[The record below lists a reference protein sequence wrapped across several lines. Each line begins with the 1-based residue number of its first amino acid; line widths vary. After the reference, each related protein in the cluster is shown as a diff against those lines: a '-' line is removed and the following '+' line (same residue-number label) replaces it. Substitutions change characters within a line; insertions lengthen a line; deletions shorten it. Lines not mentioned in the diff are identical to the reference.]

1 MSDYNESTGR
11 ALDWD
16 DEISQE
22 TEFGVLPEGEY
33 EYKVKSFERAE
44 YEGGDK
50 ISACKKAI
58 VYLYIEAPNGDN
70 TVVKEQLLLHSK
82 MEWKLSEFFISIGQ
96 KKHGE
101 PLKPRWNEVVGST
114 GRCKLEIHK
123 WTSSNGNQLESNR
136 VKKFL
141 EPRVRNNSAPS
152 DNGDSYK
159 QVEFSGYTRGK
170 F

>member
-1 MSDYNESTGR
+1 MNEYTENMDR

-22 TEFGVLPEGEY
+22 NEFNILPEGEY
-33 EYKVKSFERAE
+33 DYKVTSFERAN

-50 ISACKKAI
+50 IPACKKAEI
-58 VYLYIEAPNGDN
+58 YLYIKAPNGDS
-70 TVVKEQLLLHSK
+70 TVVKESLLLHTK

-101 PLKPRWNEVVGST
+101 PLRPKWGEVVGAT
-114 GRCKLEIHK
+114 GRCRLGIREWKG
-123 WTSSNGNQLESNR
+123 SDGVNRQSNQ

-141 EPRVRNNSAPS
+141 EPANSSAPS
-152 DNGDSYK
+152 
-159 QVEFSGYTRGK
+159 GYTPGK

>member
-1 MSDYNESTGR
+1 MSEYTENNIDR

-22 TEFGVLPEGEY
+22 NEFIILPEGEY
-33 EYKVKSFERAE
+33 SFKVTGFERAE

-50 ISACKKAI
+50 IPPCKKAVI
-58 VYLYIEAPNGDN
+58 YLYIEAPNGDS
-70 TVVKEQLLLHSK
+70 TVVKENLMLHTK

-101 PLKPRWNEVVGST
+101 PLRPKWNEIIGAT
-114 GRCKLEIHK
+114 GRCKLGIREWK
-123 WTSSNGNQLESNR
+123 GNDGTVRQSNQ
-136 VKKFL
+136 VQKYL
-141 EPRVRNNSAPS
+141 EPNQKASSAPS
-152 DNGDSYK
+152 
-159 QVEFSGYTRGK
+159 SGYTPGK